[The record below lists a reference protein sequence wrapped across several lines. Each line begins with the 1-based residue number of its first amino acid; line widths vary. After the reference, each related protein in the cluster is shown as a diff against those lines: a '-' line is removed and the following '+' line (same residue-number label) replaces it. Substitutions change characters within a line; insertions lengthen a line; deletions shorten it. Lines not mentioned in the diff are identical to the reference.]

1 MKAARATKRETILL
15 RKRVKV
21 KVPGEGVEPT
31 HHKVLDPKSSAS
43 ASSAIQ
49 AFQKYRDN
57 TVQVFVSRSRLFFE
71 KVFGL

>member
-1 MKAARATKRETILL
+1 MLL
-15 RKRVKV
+15 RAKSE

-49 AFQKYRDN
+49 AFQKYRAN
-57 TVQVFVSRSRLFFE
+57 TVQVFASRSRLFFK
-71 KVFGL
+71 KV